1 MFILAIGVACL
12 VTHTLAYLYHVFH
25 PVKIDLQR

>member
-12 VTHTLAYLYHVFH
+12 VTHTLAYVYHVLR
-25 PVKIDLQR
+25 PVKVDIQR